1 MKDLYLVAMSGELL
15 HKGSKTDLEKY
26 VRKNNIKRYNIKSRF
41 VEKVMKFVEIET
53 EREDST
59 PQPTLPVEIK
69 TEADEK
75 QSVFNKFFNG

>member
-41 VEKVMKFVEIET
+41 VEKVMQFVEVET
-53 EREDST
+53 KER
-59 PQPTLPVEIK
+59 TLPVEIK

-75 QSVFNKFFNG
+75 QSAFNKFFNG